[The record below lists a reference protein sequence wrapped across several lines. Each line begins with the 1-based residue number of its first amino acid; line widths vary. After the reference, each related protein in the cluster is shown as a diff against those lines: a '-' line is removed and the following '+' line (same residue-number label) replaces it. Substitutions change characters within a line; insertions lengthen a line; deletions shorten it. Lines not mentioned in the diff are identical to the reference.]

1 MEIKRKIEAIIAEIE
16 DAMEYAEAT
25 DTAFTR
31 EYAQLRRVKTGLQIA
46 LLFANRIG
54 GGATSHV

>member
-1 MEIKRKIEAIIAEIE
+1 MEIKRKIEAMIAEIE

-31 EYAQLRRVKTGLQIA
+31 EYAHIRRVKTVLQIA
-46 LLFANRIG
+46 LPFANRIG